1 MAHEVV
7 LPQLGFSMT
16 DGSLVEWLVKDGD
29 NIQTGAAIFSLETD
43 KSVQEIESP
52 AAGKI
57 RILKAAGQTY
67 AVGEILAVI
76 E

>member
-7 LPQLGFSMT
+7 LPQLGLTMT
-16 DGSLVEWLVKDGD
+16 DGNLAEWLVKDGD
-29 NIQTGAAIFSLETD
+29 VIQTGAAIFSLETD

>member
-1 MAHEVV
+1 
-7 LPQLGFSMT
+7 MT
-16 DGSLVEWLVKDGD
+16 DGNLAEWLVKDGD
-29 NIQTGAAIFSLETD
+29 VIQTGAAIFSLETD
-43 KSVQEIESP
+43 KAVQEIESP

>member
-29 NIQTGAAIFSLETD
+29 DIHAGAAIFSLETD

>member
-1 MAHEVV
+1 
-7 LPQLGFSMT
+7 
-16 DGSLVEWLVKDGD
+16 
-29 NIQTGAAIFSLETD
+29 
-43 KSVQEIESP
+43 VQEIESP